1 MRLLHQRE
9 AEARERRERDRIS
22 ARARLREIL
31 SRYLTGREIYLF
43 GSITRPG
50 AFHGKSDVDL
60 ALTALPSGRTQYG
73 LIALLE
79 EELRRPVDLLLL
91 PETRLREKIE
101 REGEKWTV

>member
-1 MRLLHQRE
+1 MQLLHQRE
-9 AEARERRERDRIS
+9 AEGRERRERDRIS
-22 ARARLREIL
+22 ARGRLQEVL
-31 SRYLTGREIYLF
+31 SRYLAGHEVFLF

-60 ALTALPSGRTQYG
+60 ALAVLPSGRTQYG

-79 EELRRPVDLLLL
+79 EELCRPVDLLLL
-91 PETRLREKIE
+91 PETRLRNKIE